1 MSNEVGFAVVGLGM
15 GRGRAQMVRDTE
27 GAQLVKVVD
36 LRSELARE
44 VGEELQCA
52 WADSLDEALNDDDV
66 DVVLVMTPSGL
77 HGDVAIKVLEAG
89 KHAVTTKPME
99 VTVEKCDA
107 MVEAASKAGK
117 FLAVDFQ
124 ERYTDLAQKTKYAI
138 DQGLFGKPILCES
151 RLKWFR
157 TQAYYDAGG
166 WRGTWAMD
174 GGGALANQS
183 IHVIDLLVWF
193 LGAPKQVI
201 GRMGTFT
208 HKIETEDLGM
218 AIIEFQ
224 GGAMG
229 SIVGTTTYPQGIFW
243 GVEVHGSEGGVS
255 ANLNPDGEVAWSF
268 LEGMETREDSL
279 QRVAPV
285 QNIVEDVVSA
295 VRDGTPLVCDG
306 QQGRRSVAVL
316 NAIYASA
323 RANGRPVE
331 FDG

>member
-1 MSNEVGFAVVGLGM
+1 MSDVGFAVVGLGM
-15 GRGRAQMVRDTE
+15 GRGRAQMVNETA
-27 GAQLVKVVD
+27 GAHLAKVVD
-36 LRSELARE
+36 LRAELARE
-44 VGEELQCA
+44 VADELDCA
-52 WADSLDEALNDDDV
+52 WTDNLDDALNDDDV

-77 HGDVAIKVLEAG
+77 HGEVAIRVLEAG

-117 FLAVDFQ
+117 LLAVDFQ
-124 ERYTDLAQKTKYAI
+124 ERYADLGQKTKHAI
-138 DQGLFGKPILCES
+138 DSGLFGKLILCES

-157 TQAYYDAGG
+157 NQAYYDAGG

-224 GGAMG
+224 SGAMG
-229 SIVGTTTYPQGIFW
+229 SVVGTTTYPQGLYW

-255 ANLNPDGEVAWSF
+255 ANLNEDGEVAWSF
-268 LEGMETREDSL
+268 LEGMEDRATAL
-279 QRVAPV
+279 QRAVPI
-285 QNIVEDVVSA
+285 QNVVEDVVSA

-306 QQGRRSVAVL
+306 EQGRRSVAVL
-316 NAIYASA
+316 NAIYESA